1 MSIKSEIEL
10 IIQLRKIIVESTIK
24 TNRYEI
30 IVLFFNISIKDDL
43 ISEFGQKPI

>member
-43 ISEFGQKPI
+43 ISEFGRKPI